1 MVNKRTRQRKKYQN
15 QKNLTLNAAIGIVG
29 VFLLAFIY
37 SFSKNSSHNGISM
50 EKIIFPDHDKP
61 RKLAANIYEKQPIH
75 QVKVEILN
83 GCGIQGLAAKTAEF
97 LLLEHQIDVVKSD
110 NADNH
115 EYPKTLII
123 GRNEKLQSIELLSK
137 SFGVSIDNKS
147 VIQHQPDE
155 SLGVDVTV
163 ILGKDINTYTK
174 VFDYISNKK

>member
-1 MVNKRTRQRKKYQN
+1 VVNKKTRQRKKYQN
-15 QKNLTLNAAIGIVG
+15 KKHHTLNAAIGIVG

-50 EKIIFPDHDKP
+50 EEITFPDQNKP
-61 RKLAANIYEKQPIH
+61 RELAANIYEKRPIH

-83 GCGIQGLAAKTAEF
+83 GCGIKGLAAKTAEY

-115 EYPKTLII
+115 NYPKTLII
-123 GRNEKLQSIELLSK
+123 GRNEKFQSIELLSK
-137 SFGVSIDNKS
+137 SFGIPFNDKS

-163 ILGKDINTYTK
+163 ILGKDINNYTK
-174 VFDYISNKK
+174 LFDYIAKKN